1 MVREE
6 LQTSG
11 AIDNQQQVGLLLNQE
26 MYNIKLAGP
35 WDCRLY
41 SIGAERIKGMF
52 HWRST
57 NHRKR
62 NKDKTNILNSCSSNY
77 KMLQESQ
84 T

>member
-11 AIDNQQQVGLLLNQE
+11 AIDNQQQVELLLNQE
-26 MYNIKLAGP
+26 MYKILSWLGHGIV
-35 WDCRLY
+35 D
-41 SIGAERIKGMF
+41 STGAERIKGMF
-52 HWRST
+52 HWRGT

-62 NKDKTNILNSCSSNY
+62 DKDKRNILNSCSSNY